1 MTQTRWTRSAAAL
14 AVGFLTAGLAAC
26 GGHNLAEYDFADRTL
41 AVVYFSEP
49 IPELWTGD
57 LDLEGDNPL
66 EVVVNAGGRVA
77 REVEGRKA
85 RARLDSAA
93 SRIDLAER
101 MADRTLTRASRYL
114 GTRSVESESEADYVM
129 EVDVRRMGLDAR
141 GSAAYLFVR
150 AEAILL
156 DARTGREIW
165 DADIN
170 GRDRLTP
177 SVWGSEEVLGDI
189 VTVGTLGTVSVD
201 EFERL
206 LGSLTDFVADRIS
219 RELRG
224 DLRSVRD

>member
-14 AVGFLTAGLAAC
+14 AIGISGALLGAC
-26 GGHNLAEYDFADRTL
+26 GGHNLADYDFADRTL

-66 EVVVNAGGRVA
+66 EMVVNAGGRVA
-77 REVEGRKA
+77 REVEGRRA

-93 SRIDLAER
+93 SRVDLSER
-101 MADRTLTRASRYL
+101 MADRTRARASRYL
-114 GTRSVESESEADYVM
+114 GTRAVESEAEADYVM
-129 EVDVRRMGLDAR
+129 EVDVRRMGLDAS

-150 AEAILL
+150 GEAILL

-177 SVWGSEEVLGDI
+177 GVWGSEDVIGDI

-201 EFERL
+201 DFERL
-206 LGSLTDFVADRIS
+206 LTSLTDFVADRIS

-224 DLRSVRD
+224 DLRGVRD

>member
-1 MTQTRWTRSAAAL
+1 MTKTSWKGIGATLAVALASAA
-14 AVGFLTAGLAAC
+14 LAAC

-66 EVVVNAGGRVA
+66 EMVVNAGGRVA
-77 REVEGRKA
+77 REVEGRRA

-93 SRIDLAER
+93 SRIDLSER
-101 MADRTLTRASRYL
+101 MADRTRARASRYL
-114 GTRSVESESEADYVM
+114 GTRAVESEADADYVM
-129 EVDVRRMGLDAR
+129 EVDVRRMGLDASGR
-141 GSAAYLFVR
+141 AAYLFVR
-150 AEAILL
+150 GEAILL

-165 DADIN
+165 DAEIN

-177 SVWGSEEVLGDI
+177 AVWGSEDVLGDI

-206 LGSLTDFVADRIS
+206 LTSLTDFVADRIS

-224 DLRSVRD
+224 DLRSARD

>member
-1 MTQTRWTRSAAAL
+1 MTQTHWTRRAAGL
-14 AVGFLTAGLAAC
+14 AVGFVVAVLAAC
-26 GGHNLAEYDFADRTL
+26 GGHHLADYDFADRTL

-57 LDLEGDNPL
+57 LDLEGDSPL
-66 EVVVNAGGRVA
+66 EMVVNAGGRVA
-77 REVEGRKA
+77 REVEGRRA

-93 SRIDLAER
+93 SRIDLAAR
-101 MADRTLTRASRYL
+101 MADRTRSRASRYL
-114 GTRSVESESEADYVM
+114 GTRPVESEGEADYVM
-129 EVDVRRMGLDAR
+129 EVDVRRMGLDAS

-150 AEAILL
+150 GEAILL

-177 SVWGSEEVLGDI
+177 AVWGSEDVLGDI

-206 LGSLTDFVADRIS
+206 LASLTDFVADRIS

-224 DLRSVRD
+224 DLRGVRD